1 MYHDIMLFKTPT
13 CNLGEKGNKAIPLSA
28 QVVTPHDQ
36 LSNGYTPAA
45 HTSLPRAQ
53 YTLIL
58 V

>member
-1 MYHDIMLFKTPT
+1 MLFKTPT